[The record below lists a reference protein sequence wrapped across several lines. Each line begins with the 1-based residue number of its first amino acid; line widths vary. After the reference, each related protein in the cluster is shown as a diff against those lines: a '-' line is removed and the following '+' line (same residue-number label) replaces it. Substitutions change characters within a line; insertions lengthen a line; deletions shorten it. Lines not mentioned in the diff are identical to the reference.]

1 MKYQMKEYETFKVY
15 GKKLNVWKQTEKLS
29 SGREYDRT
37 IQVELAYKTFDFNG
51 EIVGEGSEDFSIARE
66 DSSLTY
72 YEIWTWDGEKVNRG
86 GYRWFECRRRV
97 RINRSDLKKLKSV
110 AAKWYPD
117 AAVIDV
123 RNR

>member
-1 MKYQMKEYETFKVY
+1 MKYEMKEYETFKVY

-29 SGREYDRT
+29 CGREYDRT

-51 EIVGEGSEDFSIARE
+51 EIVGEGSEDFSIARM

-86 GYRWFECRRRV
+86 GYRWFECQRRV

-117 AAVIDV
+117 AALIDI